1 MHDQDTI
8 AAISTPPGTGAIAIV
23 RLSGPKSISI
33 LAKIFS
39 SSPETFKPLQWE
51 SRSHEAIHGYIW
63 NPDNAELV
71 DEVVAIP
78 YKGPVTYTGED
89 IVEIN
94 CHGSPLLAREI
105 LDLAMRLGARLS
117 QPGEFTKRA
126 FLAGRMDLTQAE
138 AVLDLIQARTTRQ
151 SRMAVNVLKGGLGHS
166 IKEIRG
172 RLMELLSRLIAG
184 IDFPE
189 EVGELP
195 LDDIGPIVRQ
205 ATTDLERLR
214 KTARSGRFLRDGLR
228 LSIVGRPNAGKSSL
242 LNQFLAFERA
252 IVTEIPGTT
261 RDSIEEPFDINGIPV
276 ILIDTAGVRITDDTV
291 EKIGIERTGRAVD
304 ESDLVLMVCD
314 VTQGWGKEEQ
324 EVLKLLNGQP
334 FLFILN
340 KIDQADG
347 ESNSSEMKLEVE
359 RNESCIDQARISAKT
374 GEGVEELKNKIERFA
389 IKDNTFNEAGG
400 SLNQR
405 QDELCLRALQSLDDL
420 KVSIDNRMPE
430 DCLATDL
437 KTAIHC
443 LSEACGDEVTEE
455 LITEVFS
462 RFCIGK

>member
-8 AAISTPPGTGAIAIV
+8 AAISTAPGTGAIAIV
-23 RLSGPKSISI
+23 RISGPKSIGI
-33 LAKIFS
+33 LEKIFS
-39 SSPETFKPLQWE
+39 SSPETMKSIDWG
-51 SRSHEAIHGYIW
+51 SRSHEAVHGYIFDPG
-63 NPDNAELV
+63 NGDLV
-71 DEVVAIP
+71 DEVVVIANQ
-78 YKGPVTYTGED
+78 GPITYTGED

-94 CHGSPLLAREI
+94 CHGSPLLTREI
-105 LDLAMRLGARLS
+105 LDLLMRLGARLS

-138 AVLDLIQARTTRQ
+138 AVLDLIQAQTTRQ
-151 SRMAVNVLKGGLGHS
+151 SRLAVNVLKGQLGQR

-172 RLMELLSRLIAG
+172 ALMELLARLVAG

-195 LDDIGPIVRQ
+195 LDDVGPIVDQ
-205 ATTDLERLR
+205 AKGDLERLR

-252 IVTEIPGTT
+252 IVTEVPGTT

-276 ILIDTAGVRITDDTV
+276 ILIDTAGVRVTDDRV
-291 EKIGIERTGRAVD
+291 EKIGIERTGRAID
-304 ESDLVLMVCD
+304 ESDLVLLICD
-314 VTQGWGKEEQ
+314 LTEQWGTEEE
-324 EVLKLLNGQP
+324 EVLKLLSGQP
-334 FLFILN
+334 YIEVWN
-340 KIDQADG
+340 KHDLSTNGKEPQRTTPENRIDVT
-347 ESNSSEMKLEVE
+347 K
-359 RNESCIDQARISAKT
+359 ISAKT
-374 GEGVEELKNKIERFA
+374 GIGVDDLKAKIEKFV
-389 IKDNTFNEAGG
+389 IQDSGSVLTEAGG
-400 SLNQR
+400 TLNQR
-405 QDELCLRALQSLDDL
+405 QDELCLRASVALDDL
-420 KVSIDNRMPE
+420 KVAVDAGMPE

>member
-8 AAISTPPGTGAIAIV
+8 AAISTAPGTGAIAIV
-23 RLSGPKSISI
+23 RISGPKSLQI
-33 LAKIFS
+33 LEKIFS
-39 SSPETFKPLQWE
+39 SSPDLFKTVNWE
-51 SRSHEAIHGYIW
+51 SRSHEAVHGYIW
-63 NPDNAELV
+63 NPDNGELV

-94 CHGSPLLAREI
+94 CHGSPLLSREI
-105 LDLAMRLGARLS
+105 LDLTMRLGARLS

-151 SRMAVNVLKGGLGHS
+151 SRMAVNVLKGQLGHA

-172 RLMELLSRLIAG
+172 RLMELLSRLVAG

-205 ATTDLERLR
+205 ASDDLERLR

-276 ILIDTAGVRITDDTV
+276 ILIDTAGVRITDDKV

-314 VTQGWGKEEQ
+314 VTQEWGKEEE

-334 FLFILN
+334 FLLILN
-340 KIDQADG
+340 KIDQAENGFSYRVPG
-347 ESNSSEMKLEVE
+347 EKENLVE
-359 RNESCIDQARISAKT
+359 QSKISAKT
-374 GEGVEELKNKIERFA
+374 GEGVEELKNKIERFV
-389 IKDNTFNEAGG
+389 IKDNSLNEAGG
-400 SLNQR
+400 TLNQR
-405 QDELCLRALQSLDDL
+405 QEELCLRASLALDDL
-420 KVSIDNRMPE
+420 KVSVDNQMPE

-443 LSEACGDEVTEE
+443 LSEACGDEITEE

>member
-1 MHDQDTI
+1 MQEQDTI
-8 AAISTPPGTGAIAIV
+8 AAISTAPGTGAIAIV
-23 RLSGPKSISI
+23 RISGPKSIGI
-33 LAKIFS
+33 LEKIFS
-39 SSPETFKPLQWE
+39 SSPESFKPINCE

-63 NPDNAELV
+63 DPANGELV
-71 DEVVAIP
+71 DDVVAIT
-78 YKGPVTYTGED
+78 YRGPITYTGED

-94 CHGSPLLAREI
+94 CHGSPLLTREI
-105 LDLAMRLGARLS
+105 LDLLMRLGARLS
-117 QPGEFTKRA
+117 ERGEFTKRA

-151 SRMAVNVLKGGLGHS
+151 SRLAVNVLKGQLGQR

-172 RLMELLSRLIAG
+172 TLMELLARLVAG

-195 LDDIGPIVRQ
+195 LDDIAPIVDQ
-205 ATTDLERLR
+205 AKSDLERLR

-252 IVTEIPGTT
+252 IVTEVPGTT

-276 ILIDTAGVRITDDTV
+276 ILIDTAGVRITDDRV
-291 EKIGIERTGRAVD
+291 EKIGIERTGRAID
-304 ESDLVLMVCD
+304 ESDLVLLVCD
-314 VTQGWGKEEQ
+314 LTEQWGSEEE

-334 FLFILN
+334 YIEVWN
-340 KIDQADG
+340 KHDVSQNGTGRNADDAPPENRIDVT
-347 ESNSSEMKLEVE
+347 K
-359 RNESCIDQARISAKT
+359 ISAKT
-374 GEGVEELKNKIERFA
+374 GNGLDDLKSKIENFVIA
-389 IKDNTFNEAGG
+389 DSKSVLTEAGG
-400 SLNQR
+400 TLNQR
-405 QDELCLRALQSLDDL
+405 QDELCLRASTALDDL
-420 KVSIDNRMPE
+420 KISVDNGMPE

>member
-23 RLSGPKSISI
+23 RLSGANAIAI
-33 LAKIFS
+33 LEKILS
-39 SSPETFKPLQWE
+39 SSPETFKPLRWE

-63 NPDNAELV
+63 NPDIGELV

-105 LDLAMRLGARLS
+105 LDLTMRLGARLS

-151 SRMAVNVLKGGLGHS
+151 SRMAVNVLKGQLGHT

-195 LDDIGPIVRQ
+195 LDDMKPIVDQ
-205 ATTDLERLR
+205 AAADLERLR

-276 ILIDTAGVRITDDTV
+276 VLIDTAGVRITDDTV
-291 EKIGIERTGRAVD
+291 EKIGIERTARAID
-304 ESDLVLMVCD
+304 ESDLVLLVCD
-314 VTQGWGKEEQ
+314 ITQGWGKEEQ
-324 EVLKLLNGQP
+324 EVLKLMHGQP
-334 FLFILN
+334 FLLILN
-340 KIDQADG
+340 KIDQGDEKNGFA
-347 ESNSSEMKLEVE
+347 SEIEP
-359 RNESCIDQARISAKT
+359 NENCIDLSKISAKT
-374 GEGVEELKNKIERFA
+374 GQGVDDLKAKIEKFVVQ
-389 IKDNTFNEAGG
+389 DNSYTEAGG

-405 QDELCLRALQSLDDL
+405 QDELCLRASESLDDL
-420 KVSIDNRMPE
+420 KQSIANGMPE

>member
-23 RLSGPKSISI
+23 RLSGANAIAI
-33 LAKIFS
+33 LEKILS
-39 SSPETFKPLQWE
+39 SSPETFKPLRWE

-63 NPDNAELV
+63 NPDIGELV

-105 LDLAMRLGARLS
+105 LDLTMRLGARLS

-151 SRMAVNVLKGGLGHS
+151 SRMAVNVLKGQLGHT

-195 LDDIGPIVRQ
+195 LDDMKPIVDQ
-205 ATTDLERLR
+205 AAADLERLR

-276 ILIDTAGVRITDDTV
+276 VLIDTAGVRITDDTV
-291 EKIGIERTGRAVD
+291 EKIGIERTARAID
-304 ESDLVLMVCD
+304 ESDLVLLVCD
-314 VTQGWGKEEQ
+314 ITQGWGKEEQ
-324 EVLKLLNGQP
+324 EVLKLMHGQP
-334 FLFILN
+334 FLLILN
-340 KIDQADG
+340 KIDQGDEKNGFA
-347 ESNSSEMKLEVE
+347 SEIEQ
-359 RNESCIDQARISAKT
+359 NENCIDLSKISAKT
-374 GEGVEELKNKIERFA
+374 GQGVDDLKAKIEKFVVQ
-389 IKDNTFNEAGG
+389 DNSYTEAGG

-405 QDELCLRALQSLDDL
+405 QDELCLRASESLDDL
-420 KVSIDNRMPE
+420 KQSIANGMPE

-437 KTAIHC
+437 KTAIQC

>member
-23 RLSGPKSISI
+23 RISGPKSFSI
-33 LAKIFS
+33 LEKIFS
-39 SSPETFKPLQWE
+39 NSPESFKPLRWE
-51 SRSHEAIHGYIW
+51 SRSHEAVHGYIW

-78 YKGPVTYTGED
+78 YKGPITYTGED

-105 LDLAMRLGARLS
+105 LDLIMRSGARLS
-117 QPGEFTKRA
+117 QHGEFTKRA

-151 SRMAVNVLKGGLGHS
+151 SRNAVNVLKGQLGHS

-172 RLMELLSRLIAG
+172 RLMELLSRLVAG

-195 LDDIGPIVRQ
+195 LDDIGPVVDK
-205 ATTDLERLR
+205 AALDLERLR

-261 RDSIEEPFDINGIPV
+261 RDSIEEPFDVNGIPV
-276 ILIDTAGVRITDDTV
+276 ILIDTAGVRITDDKV
-291 EKIGIERTGRAVD
+291 EKIGIERTGRAID

-314 VTQGWGKEEQ
+314 LTQGWGKEEE
-324 EVLKLLNGQP
+324 EVLQLMKGQP
-334 FLFILN
+334 FLLILN

-347 ESNSSEMKLEVE
+347 ENAFKTEIVE
-359 RNESCIDQARISAKT
+359 QNENCIDHSKISAKT
-374 GEGVEELKNKIERFA
+374 GDGIDELKAKIERFVVQ
-389 IKDNTFNEAGG
+389 DNTQIESGG

-405 QDELCLRALQSLDDL
+405 QDELCLRASKSLDDL
-420 KVSIDNRMPE
+420 KKAIADGMPE

-437 KTAIHC
+437 KTAIHN